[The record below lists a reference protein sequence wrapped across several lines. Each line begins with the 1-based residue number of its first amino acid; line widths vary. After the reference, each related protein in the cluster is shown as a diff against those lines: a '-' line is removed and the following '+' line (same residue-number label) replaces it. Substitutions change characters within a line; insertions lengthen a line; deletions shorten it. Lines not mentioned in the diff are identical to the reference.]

1 MALLLIIAVA
11 LIGFAASS
19 VIRAVRLPRIQAA
32 ETLAQIEAYGFG
44 AEIASDPAPIE
55 NRRDLAEVF
64 GRALSGRVGDAQLT
78 TLRRDLLAAGLYGVT
93 AETILGFTAVAT
105 VGLGLLFGYAAASA
119 GQSVA
124 VVLLL
129 AIVGAGAG
137 IVLPR
142 TIVRRKAR
150 FRLERIDSSMP
161 ELVDL
166 LVVTMEAG
174 IGFVASLRV
183 AGERLIGPLSDE
195 LLLLV
200 QEQTL
205 GASTQ
210 AALGNWVARADTPN
224 VNSFVRNVAQGERL
238 GVSMGQIMRDLAHEM
253 RARRRLV
260 AEERAN
266 RAPIKMLF
274 PLVFLIFPAM
284 FIVLLAPTVNTIMK
298 TFGGGG

>member
-11 LIGFAASS
+11 LIGVAASS
-19 VIRAVRLPRIQAA
+19 VVRAIRLPRIQAA
-32 ETLAQIEAYGFG
+32 QNLAQIQAYGFG
-44 AEIASDPAPIE
+44 AEIAEDPAPIE
-55 NRRDLAEVF
+55 HRRDLAELF
-64 GRALSGRVGDAQLT
+64 GRALSGRIGDAQLT
-78 TLRRDLLAAGLYGVT
+78 ALRRDLLAAGLYSVS
-93 AETILGFTAVAT
+93 AETILGFTGLAM
-105 VGLGLLFGYAAASA
+105 VGLGLLFGYAFAAA
-119 GQSVA
+119 GQPA
-124 VVLLL
+124 VLVLLL
-129 AIVGAGAG
+129 ALMGAGMG
-137 IVLPR
+137 YVLPR
-142 TIVRRKAR
+142 TVVRRKAR
-150 FRLERIDSSMP
+150 FRLERIDYSMP

-166 LVVTMEAG
+166 IVVTMEAG
-174 IGFVASLRV
+174 VGFVASLRI
-183 AGERLIGPLSDE
+183 AGARLTGPLGDE

-210 AALGNWVARADTPN
+210 AALANWVARSDTPN

-238 GVSMGQIMRDLAHEM
+238 GVSMGHIMRDLAHEM

-298 TFGGGG
+298 TFGGG